1 MEKLAVIDLGSNSIR
16 MSIFAIEEN
25 TIKTLESYR
34 SVIGLSRGMN
44 VDMCLREDAQ
54 MRAVDAVLEYKAILC
69 EKSVEK
75 VIFVATAAVR
85 KAKNQR
91 EFLERMKRETG
102 FSIKVI
108 TGEKEAAIDALAV
121 KETLGLDKGI
131 ICDIGG
137 GSTELVAVGSRN
149 KISIPYGCRNI
160 TEMFFADG
168 ENTDTLSRAEEFLD
182 GEFGAVEWLDALKGE
197 SIVGIG
203 GTLRAAARFD
213 MGDNTPKIIENHR
226 VSPERM
232 GEIMDVIINATA
244 EEREKIPAIGKDRAD
259 IILAGAVFVK
269 SLIKAIC
276 PQEFVV
282 ADVGVRE
289 GVALDYARKCGI
301 I

>member
-1 MEKLAVIDLGSNSIR
+1 MKKLAVIDLGSNSIR
-16 MSIFAIEEN
+16 MSIFAIEEK
-25 TIKTLESYR
+25 TIKTLDSYR
-34 SVIGLSRGMN
+34 SVIGLSRGLN

-54 MRAVDAVLEYKAILC
+54 MRAVDAVLEFKKIL
-69 EKSVEK
+69 EKQRVEN

-85 KAKNQR
+85 KAKNQG
-91 EFLERMKRETG
+91 EFLELMKEKTG

-108 TGEKEAAIDALAV
+108 TGEQEASIDALAV
-121 KETLGLDKGI
+121 KETLGIDKGI

-137 GSTELVAVGSRN
+137 GSTELIEVGGGN
-149 KISIPYGCRNI
+149 KVSIPYGCRSI
-160 TEMFFADG
+160 TEMFFEDG
-168 ENTDTLSRAEEFLD
+168 ENADSLSRAEEFLD
-182 GEFGAVEWLDALKGE
+182 GEFGAVEWLNVLKGE

-213 MGDNTPKIIENHR
+213 MGEDAPKIIENHR
-226 VSPERM
+226 ISPEKM
-232 GEIMDVIINATA
+232 GEIMDVIINATP
-244 EEREKIPAIGKDRAD
+244 EEREQIPAIGKDRAD

-276 PQEFVV
+276 PREFVV

-289 GVALDYARKCGI
+289 GAAIDFAQNCGI

>member
-1 MEKLAVIDLGSNSIR
+1 MKKLAVIDLGSNSIR
-16 MSIFAIEEN
+16 MSIFAIDGE
-25 TIKTLESYR
+25 TVKTLEAYR

-44 VDMCLREDAQ
+44 VDMCLRQDAQ
-54 MRAVDAVLEYKAILC
+54 MRAVDAVLEYKKILG
-69 EKSVEK
+69 EQNVEK

-91 EFLERMKRETG
+91 EFLALMKEKTDFDIIVATG
-102 FSIKVI
+102 HQ
-108 TGEKEAAIDALAV
+108 EAALDALAV
-121 KETLGLDKGI
+121 KEALGIDKGI

-137 GSTELVAVGSRN
+137 GSTELIEVGSHN
-149 KISIPYGCRNI
+149 KISIPYGCRSI
-160 TEMFFADG
+160 TEMFFDQ
-168 ENTDTLSRAEEFLD
+168 ENAESLSRAEEFLD
-182 GEFGAVEWLDALKGE
+182 GEFRAVEWLDALKGE

-213 MGDNTPKIIENHR
+213 MGDDAPKNIENYR
-226 VSPERM
+226 ISPERM
-232 GEIMDVIINATA
+232 GEIMDVIINATP

-269 SLIKAIC
+269 SLIKAIR
-276 PQEFVV
+276 PREFVV

-289 GVALDYARKCGI
+289 GAAIDFVQNCGI